1 MDPKVSF
8 VVPCYKLAH
17 FLGDCV
23 NSILSQTYGD
33 FEALIMDDCSPD
45 DTTEIAKQFK
55 DPRVIHIRN
64 EKNLGFV
71 HNLNKGIEHSRG
83 RYLWLISADDCLRS
97 QNVLQRYI
105 DLLEK
110 NPQVGYVFCP
120 AMTLKDGEEV
130 GVEEVWKWP
139 GNRDRILSGHE
150 VVRRSAYKCAL
161 IAPTCLARKE
171 CHMRAGGYP
180 VDLPRTGD
188 WYLWAAFAMT
198 YDVGYF
204 AEPMVYYRRHG
215 ANMDKVMAEE
225 QPSFFFEQEM
235 MVRWAIKKEAEKAG
249 IKGVS
254 SDLNRSLA
262 DVYTRRL
269 VDKEVKNWR
278 HSCSWDVATQEI
290 RNNTSSEEGAEEILR
305 LIRADWPRKL
315 ALGYARAAAG
325 FYNLGQLDQAVI
337 TFRDAIKSNPWSI
350 KIRVYLMASRL
361 EQLLGIRLVPW
372 LKSLKNSLLLSLRRF
387 IRRYPTFSS
396 YYYYVDE

>member
-1 MDPKVSF
+1 MEPKVSF
-8 VVPCYKLAH
+8 VIPCYKLAH

-23 NSILSQTYGD
+23 NSILAQTYGD

-45 DTTEIAKQFK
+45 NTPEVAKQFK
-55 DPRVIHIRN
+55 DPRVTHIRN
-64 EKNLGFV
+64 ETNLGFV

-120 AMTLKDGEEV
+120 AMTLKDGEEA

-171 CHMRAGGYP
+171 CHKRAGGYP

-188 WYLWAAFAMT
+188 WYLWAVFAMT

-262 DVYTRRL
+262 DMYARRL
-269 VDKEVKNWR
+269 VDKEVKNWQ
-278 HSCSWDVATQEI
+278 HGCSWDVATQEI
-290 RNNTSSEEGAEEILR
+290 RNNASSEEGAEEILR

-325 FYNLGQLDQAVI
+325 YYNLGQLDQAVGA
-337 TFRDAIKSNPWSI
+337 FRDALKSNPWSI

-387 IRRYPTFSS
+387 IRRYPMFSS